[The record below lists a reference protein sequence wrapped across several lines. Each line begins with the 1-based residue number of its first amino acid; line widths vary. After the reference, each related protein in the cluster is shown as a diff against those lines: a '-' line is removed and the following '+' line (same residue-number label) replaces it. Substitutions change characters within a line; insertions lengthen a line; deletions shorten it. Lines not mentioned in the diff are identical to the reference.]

1 MSADTERIAGAER
14 IKVCLITSGSPF
26 RSLIEALPD
35 VDFTVLAIGGHVI
48 QHGTGRSG
56 LLSAPLPANVVAAD
70 TVALPSAS
78 AELLRSSLWWRL
90 PRNVERAWQDATDG
104 YEALLH
110 GDWEPFPR
118 LYRALRLL
126 EAQDIFA
133 SQRYRASLKRYHRMM
148 AREEPFEVF
157 ASAWRAWH
165 LRLYA
170 VLQSE
175 PPKADVYHAL
185 DSGLAGLLGV
195 CGKEEHGGA
204 LVVTED
210 GSAVLDADRSFAQAV
225 FHRLQGL
232 AYGYADRVVFAGA
245 QERQQQILSGLPP
258 DRANVIP
265 IGIETDKFAHLA
277 PRIYDG
283 MIRVGLIGPVTTT
296 RDVTAFIAS
305 AKIVAE
311 TLPNTEF
318 EIIGSLQEDPAY
330 VASCR
335 ALVRELRL
343 ESCLA
348 FVGAKDPAD
357 YLSRLDIA
365 ASTSWEE
372 AHPSAILEAMAAG
385 VPVVATRTDGLP
397 EIVEGCG
404 ELVWPRDVQGIADAI
419 IRLARDERLRRETG
433 ERAKQHIREHYDQK
447 QCAEKVRHLYGFLS
461 RKQPEQVL
469 S

>member
-1 MSADTERIAGAER
+1 MSVDTDR
-14 IKVCLITSGSPF
+14 IKICLITGGSPF

-56 LLSAPLPANVVAAD
+56 LLSAPLPANVIAAQ

-78 AELLRSSLWWRL
+78 AEPPRSLLRWRL
-90 PRNVERAWQDATDG
+90 PRNVDRAWQDATEG

-110 GDWEPFPR
+110 GNWEPFPR
-118 LYRALRLL
+118 LYRALQFL

-133 SQRYRASLKRYHRMM
+133 SRRYRVLLKRYHRVM
-148 AREEPFEVF
+148 AREESFEAF
-157 ASAWRAWH
+157 TAAWRAWH

-170 VLQSE
+170 VLQAV

-210 GSAVLDADRSFAQAV
+210 GSAMLDGDDRFDTNRSFAQAL
-225 FHRLQGL
+225 FRRLQGL
-232 AYGYADRVVFAGA
+232 TYGSADRVVFTDA
-245 QERQQQILSGLPP
+245 QERQRQLLSGLPSE
-258 DRANVIP
+258 RSIVIP
-265 IGIETDKFAHLA
+265 SGIQAEKFAHLA

-283 MIRVGLIGPVTTT
+283 MIRIGLIGPVTTA
-296 RDVTAFIAS
+296 RDVTAFITS
-305 AKIVAE
+305 AKIVEE

-343 ESCLA
+343 EGCLA

-372 AHPSAILEAMAAG
+372 AQPSAMLEAMAAG

-397 EIVEGCG
+397 DIIEGCG

-433 ERAKQHIREHYDQK
+433 ERARQRVQEHYDQK
-447 QCAEKVRHLYGFLS
+447 RCAQQHRHLYGFLT